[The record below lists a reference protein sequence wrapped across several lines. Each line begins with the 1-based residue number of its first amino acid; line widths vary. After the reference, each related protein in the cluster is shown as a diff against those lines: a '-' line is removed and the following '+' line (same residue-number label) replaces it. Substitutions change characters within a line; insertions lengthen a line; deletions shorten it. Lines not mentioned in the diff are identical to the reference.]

1 LNRGPLLAIV
11 KRNIPD
17 REEEEYCLLTKTSYE
32 TWRKAMKVENDK
44 FRKAQKAINDIKS
57 EKKTIKET
65 RDAEFTDRDP
75 PQQSTYYKPTTENE
89 IRTLEE
95 LLEEEQDERGRL
107 DQELNF
113 GK

>member
-1 LNRGPLLAIV
+1 
-11 KRNIPD
+11 
-17 REEEEYCLLTKTSYE
+17 
-32 TWRKAMKVENDK
+32 M
-44 FRKAQKAINDIKS
+44 
-57 EKKTIKET
+57 IKET
-65 RDAEFTDRDP
+65 RDKEFTDRDP
-75 PQQSTYYKPTTENE
+75 PHESTYYKPTTENE